1 MRLDLWQI
9 GLGAVVVDRFELV
22 ERVVGV
28 TGFHERREALVIE
41 RLRGLHRRRL
51 FLNTHRA
58 FGQVVTGCRVHV
70 EGWGVLVVAVVA
82 ASLPLRP
89 GLSATSLPDAAHM

>member
-70 EGWGVLVVAVVA
+70 EGWGLLIVAVVPGRI
-82 ASLPLRP
+82 LVRT
-89 GLSATSLPDAAHM
+89 GLSARSLPAAA